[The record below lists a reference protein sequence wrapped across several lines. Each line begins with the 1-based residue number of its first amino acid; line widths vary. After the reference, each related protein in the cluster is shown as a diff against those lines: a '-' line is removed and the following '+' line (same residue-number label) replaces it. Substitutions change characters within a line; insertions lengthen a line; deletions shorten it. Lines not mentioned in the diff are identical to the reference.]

1 MSGVPSWAQAHEPLK
16 ISDTPSYASTAD
28 VETERRARLVFW
40 ICKVSTLALCVL
52 MFITA
57 LMGLSYMSLASGVGK
72 FFIAI
77 YMIFF
82 SVLLS
87 AYEVLQLHYVES
99 IDFMFRR
106 NFGFLY
112 DTKGK
117 AFFII
122 FVAFLSFGLSKPEGM
137 SIACGIL
144 FCGLGASEVA
154 LYLKYPELFDYSILP
169 TTQQA

>member
-1 MSGVPSWAQAHEPLK
+1 
-16 ISDTPSYASTAD
+16 
-28 VETERRARLVFW
+28 
-40 ICKVSTLALCVL
+40 

-106 NFGFLY
+106 NVCQL
-112 DTKGK
+112 
-117 AFFII
+117 A
-122 FVAFLSFGLSKPEGM
+122 
-137 SIACGIL
+137 
-144 FCGLGASEVA
+144 A
-154 LYLKYPELFDYSILP
+154 LADS
-169 TTQQA
+169 